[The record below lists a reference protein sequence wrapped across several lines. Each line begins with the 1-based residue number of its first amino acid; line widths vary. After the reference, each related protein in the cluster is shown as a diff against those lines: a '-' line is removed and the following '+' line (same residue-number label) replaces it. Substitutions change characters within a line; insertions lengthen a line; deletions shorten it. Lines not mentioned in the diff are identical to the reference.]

1 MPMRE
6 FRFEKGVCVGR
17 RCSWLWLPRLF
28 LMEEI
33 MRIPREITTWTLP
46 SPTRRAGVTG
56 ILSLEL
62 VRSLACARLG
72 QRHSGRL
79 QAARQHLPVDMAVR
93 KLQSTLVQI
102 RTRSKRLGSFF
113 PELAR
118 SSEIKHD
125 FVLLKHSG
133 RCRSL
138 FHSTLPL

>member
-1 MPMRE
+1 MPLAVAPAIVPDGGDVEDPEGDTDVDTAESDEEGGSDRE
-6 FRFEKGVCVGR
+6 FVVFK
-17 RCSWLWLPRLF
+17 P
-28 LMEEI
+28 
-33 MRIPREITTWTLP
+33 
-46 SPTRRAGVTG
+46 
-56 ILSLEL
+56 
-62 VRSLACARLG
+62 VRSLASARLG

-79 QAARQHLPVDMAVR
+79 QAARQHLHVDMAVH

-102 RTRSKRLGSFF
+102 RTISKRLGSFF

-118 SSEIKHD
+118 SSEIKHE